1 MLAIER
7 RREILARLSVN
18 GKVIVS
24 ELAKDFDVTEE
35 TIRRDLEKLDKE
47 GLASKTYGG
56 AVSKHS
62 SALDLPYNVRES
74 VNVEQKQS
82 IADKLFDIIHDGDRI
97 MVDSSSTALYIIKR
111 IKEKKNLTII
121 TNSVKILLEL
131 AEKSDWTVLSTGG
144 VLKKGALS
152 LTGSSAEKM
161 INAYHVDVAI
171 CSCKG
176 LDMSLGMT
184 DSNENDSQIKQA
196 MLASAERRI
205 LALDSEKFDK
215 KSFVKVC
222 NADEVDIIVTDSEP
236 FEKWVS
242 FCNENNIE
250 LIY

>member
-24 ELAKDFDVTEE
+24 QLANDFGVTDE

-47 GLASKTYGG
+47 GLVSKTYGG

-62 SALDLPYNVRES
+62 SALDLPYNIRES
-74 VNVEQKQS
+74 VNVDEKQA
-82 IADKLFDIIHDGDRI
+82 IADKICELIGDGDRI
-97 MVDSSSTALYIIKR
+97 MVDSSSTAHYVIKR

-161 INAYHVDVAI
+161 ISSYHVDIAI
-171 CSCKG
+171 LSCKG
-176 LDMSLGMT
+176 LDMTLGIT
-184 DSNENDSQIKQA
+184 DSNENDSLIKQA
-196 MLASAERRI
+196 MLASAERRV
-205 LALDSEKFDK
+205 LVLDSEKFDK

-222 NADEVDIIVTDSEP
+222 STNDVDVIVTDSEP
-236 FEKWVS
+236 PEKWIG

-250 LIY
+250 LVY